1 MIYTAHSVLEAF
13 RCQDKKKKRKNLS
26 KYITGMDDLLERGIY
41 HKFGE
46 GKNPLKVE
54 KDHVKANRAEF
65 LRSRNQP
72 LKRSINGLD
81 KKLAEVSGYKPFIKN
96 KEVNVKGESV
106 HREFLNISDL
116 DVMAIFRRSSS
127 RWNVVEKI
135 EKSKSDNIGL
145 QNNIPMRQSREAAL
159 YGDDIVRY
167 GSVPITAKGQMVQ
180 NRRAKIGK

>member
-1 MIYTAHSVLEAF
+1 MSRPI
-13 RCQDKKKKRKNLS
+13 LS
-26 KYITGMDDLLERGIY
+26 LLLFSIFSTTFHRDDDLLERGIY

-54 KDHVKANRAEF
+54 KDHVEANRAEF

-106 HREFLNISDL
+106 LREFLNISDL

-135 EKSKSDNIGL
+135 EKSIFARRIYSYSVFLANYFSYHTVDAHYGILYQHIFPFFMKFSQYANI
-145 QNNIPMRQSREAAL
+145 
-159 YGDDIVRY
+159 
-167 GSVPITAKGQMVQ
+167 
-180 NRRAKIGK
+180 KIFI